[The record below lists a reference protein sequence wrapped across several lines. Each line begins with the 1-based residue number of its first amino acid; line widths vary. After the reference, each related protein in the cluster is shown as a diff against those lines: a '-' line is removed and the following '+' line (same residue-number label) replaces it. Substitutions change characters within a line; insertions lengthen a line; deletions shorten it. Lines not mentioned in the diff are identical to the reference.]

1 MTCSSRGT
9 PRRLL
14 LVVAFLLSATQ
25 GIVAQE
31 LLTDRIDAFVRDEM
45 RRQQVPGVG
54 IGVVQRGTV
63 IKVQGYGLAN
73 LEHQVP
79 VGPTTI
85 FQSSCI

>member
-1 MTCSSRGT
+1 
-9 PRRLL
+9 
-14 LVVAFLLSATQ
+14 
-25 GIVAQE
+25 
-31 LLTDRIDAFVRDEM
+31 M
-45 RRQQVPGVG
+45 RRQQVPGVA

-85 FQSSCI
+85 FQSGSLGK